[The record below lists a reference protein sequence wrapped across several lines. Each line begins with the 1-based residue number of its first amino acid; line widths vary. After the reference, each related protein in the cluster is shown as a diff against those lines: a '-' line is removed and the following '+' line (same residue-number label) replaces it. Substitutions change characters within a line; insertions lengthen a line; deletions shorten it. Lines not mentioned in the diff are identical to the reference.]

1 MHQLNEDIRD
11 KELRLIGSGG
21 EMTMQTV
28 AVTGTLNNG
37 TAISGGVTY
46 TYSGSGWSY

>member
-21 EMTMQTV
+21 EQLGIMS
-28 AVTGTLNNG
+28 ADEALR
-37 TAISGGVTY
+37 
-46 TYSGSGWSY
+46 